1 MPNISSLVKKTIKEL
16 KQANLVT
23 KTDFVDK
30 MKSLNQKIN
39 SNNAKHLL
47 VKNEL
52 KTLQTSDSSYFIDKN
67 HFEEVATQNYLI
79 SQPMYKCTNIL
90 KRVSGCGSGNC
101 IYFWKF
107 KGSCDRNITA
117 PTSTGHKLNP

>member
-47 VKNEL
+47 VENEL
-52 KTLQTSDSSYFIDKN
+52 KTLQTSDSSYFIDKS
-67 HFEEVATQNYLI
+67 HFEEDVTQNYLI
-79 SQPMYKCTNIL
+79 S
-90 KRVSGCGSGNC
+90 
-101 IYFWKF
+101 
-107 KGSCDRNITA
+107 
-117 PTSTGHKLNP
+117 

>member
-16 KQANLVT
+16 KQTNLVT

-52 KTLQTSDSSYFIDKN
+52 KTL
-67 HFEEVATQNYLI
+67 
-79 SQPMYKCTNIL
+79 
-90 KRVSGCGSGNC
+90 
-101 IYFWKF
+101 
-107 KGSCDRNITA
+107 
-117 PTSTGHKLNP
+117 

>member
-30 MKSLNQKIN
+30 MKSLNQTIN

-52 KTLQTSDSSYFIDKN
+52 KTLETSDSSYFIDKS
-67 HFEEVATQNYLI
+67 HFEEVVTQNYLI

-90 KRVSGCGSGNC
+90 
-101 IYFWKF
+101 
-107 KGSCDRNITA
+107 
-117 PTSTGHKLNP
+117 